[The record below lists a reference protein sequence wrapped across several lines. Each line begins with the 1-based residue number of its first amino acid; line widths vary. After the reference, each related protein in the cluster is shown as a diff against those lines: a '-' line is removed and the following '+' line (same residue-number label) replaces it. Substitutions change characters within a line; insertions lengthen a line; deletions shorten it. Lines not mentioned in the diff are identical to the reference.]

1 MNGAESLARSL
12 LASGVDTCF
21 ANPGT
26 SEMHFVAALD
36 KVTGMRC
43 VLGLAETVVT
53 GCADGYA
60 RMTGR
65 PAATLLDCGPGLAN
79 GTANVHN
86 ARRASA
92 PMVNI
97 VGDHATWHR
106 PHDSPLTYDTEGLAR
121 TVSHWVRSSGSSER
135 IGADGAAAVQ
145 AAMTPPGRIAT
156 LILPADT
163 AWSDGGRVA
172 DPLPVP
178 ERSSVAPD
186 TIRNV
191 ALALRRRER
200 AVLVVSGQ
208 ALGEEGLEAAQRVAH
223 ASGVMLK
230 TPTQIPRMARG
241 RGRVPV
247 DRIPY
252 AVDLAM
258 RELDGVRHVVL
269 VGARPPHRILR
280 IPGETQSACPVR
292 RRDPCAREAG
302 GRRRCGLARS
312 RRRARCAR
320 EGRDSGGRDRA
331 RVAQGPVRA
340 DRLRDHP
347 GRAAPR
353 ELHRFRGCGHVGS
366 GAPGTNLQ
374 CRAARLEP
382 DHRGAIGQGF
392 PAATGAA
399 LACPDRKVVCLQ
411 ADGAGMYTLQALWTQ
426 ARRARR
432 RQRRLRQ
439 SDLQDP
445 PPRRAG

>member
-1 MNGAESLARSL
+1 MNGAESLVRSL

-36 KVTGMRC
+36 KVAGMRC
-43 VLGLAETVVT
+43 VPGLAETVVT

-65 PAATLLDCGPGLAN
+65 PAATLLHCGPGLTN

-86 ARRASA
+86 ARRAST
-92 PMVNI
+92 PTVNI

-121 TVSHWVRSSGSSER
+121 TVSHWVRSSASSDR
-135 IGADGAAAVQ
+135 IGVDGAAAVQ

-178 ERSSVAPD
+178 QRSMVAPD

-223 ASGVMLK
+223 ASGAMLK
-230 TPTQIPRMARG
+230 TSTQIPRMARG

-269 VGARPPHRILR
+269 VGARPPTGFFDTRR
-280 IPGETQSACPVR
+280 NPVCLPR
-292 RRDPCAREAG
+292 PTPRPMCSR
-302 GRRRCGLARS
+302 GRRKTPLRPCTASPTSSAR
-312 RRRARCAR
+312 RW
-320 EGRDSGGRDRA
+320 
-331 RVAQGPVRA
+331 
-340 DRLRDHP
+340 
-347 GRAAPR
+347 
-353 ELHRFRGCGHVGS
+353 
-366 GAPGTNLQ
+366 
-374 CRAARLEP
+374 
-382 DHRGAIGQGF
+382 
-392 PAATGAA
+392 
-399 LACPDRKVVCLQ
+399 ACPDRKVVCLQ

-426 ARRARR
+426 AREELDVVNVVFANRIYKILHGELLAVGAKPGVASNELFDLAQPELDWVHLANGMGVEAARVDRLEAFADVFRAACGRR
-432 RQRRLRQ
+432 GPFLIQF
-439 SDLQDP
+439 DI
-445 PPRRAG
+445 